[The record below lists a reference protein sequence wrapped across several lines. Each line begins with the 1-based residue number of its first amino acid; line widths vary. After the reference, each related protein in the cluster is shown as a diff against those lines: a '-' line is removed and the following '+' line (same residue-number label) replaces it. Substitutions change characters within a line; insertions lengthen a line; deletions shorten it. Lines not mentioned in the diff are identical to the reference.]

1 MIVDHIMIMDNTY
14 TLTSQ
19 HRSTAR
25 YWESDSQDLT
35 SFVEL
40 SACFSIVHK
49 IGQVYVEQEEV
60 RSCLQH
66 HSVFTHF
73 QVEVPTGMLQDKKEE
88 TYSLGGRDGE
98 GRGGT
103 GRDWEEGT
111 GRDGEGQEGTGRDGE
126 GWGGMGRGIVPF

>member
-35 SFVEL
+35 LFVEL

-73 QVEVPTGMLQDKKEE
+73 QVEVPTGMLQDEKEE

-98 GRGGT
+98 GQG
-103 GRDWEEGT
+103 GT
-111 GRDGEGQEGTGRDGE
+111 GRDGEGR
-126 GWGGMGRGIVPF
+126 GGMGRDREGYSPILISE